1 LDNVRSKR
9 LGDIKND
16 FERGVF
22 LVLYD
27 SPKQKL
33 HRLIAATALIIKHAL
48 RGILFSWPLYLLTL
62 AAYAVPGS
70 SKLLFVLLLVPG
82 IYVSWVILSR
92 GVKED
97 YENLV
102 AGYILK
108 PGYLGKMF
116 FQKKNDE
123 I

>member
-1 LDNVRSKR
+1 LSNARSKR
-9 LGDIKND
+9 LGEIKNE

-33 HRLIAATALIIKHAL
+33 HRIAATIALVIKHAL

-70 SKLLFVLLLVPG
+70 SKLLFILLLMPG

-102 AGYILK
+102 DGYILK
-108 PGYLGKMF
+108 PGYLGRMLF
-116 FQKKNDE
+116 HNQT
-123 I
+123 

>member
-1 LDNVRSKR
+1 MKRSASKR
-9 LGDIKND
+9 LSEIKND

-22 LVLYD
+22 LAVYN
-27 SPKQKL
+27 SRKQRL
-33 HRLIAATALIIKHAL
+33 HRLNAGFVLSLKHAL

-70 SKLLFVLLLVPG
+70 FVLVFLLLLIPAM
-82 IYVSWVILSR
+82 YVSWVILSR

-102 AGYILK
+102 VGYILRS
-108 PGYLGKMF
+108 GYLGRMLFHGKS
-116 FQKKNDE
+116 
-123 I
+123 

>member
-9 LGDIKND
+9 LDDIKND

-48 RGILFSWPLYLLTL
+48 RGILFSWPLYMLTL

-70 SKLLFVLLLVPG
+70 PKLLFMLLLIPAL
-82 IYVSWVILSR
+82 YVSWIILSR

-97 YENLV
+97 YDHLV
-102 AGYILK
+102 SGYILRS
-108 PGYLGKMF
+108 GYLGRMLF
-116 FQKKNDE
+116 HNTP
-123 I
+123 

>member
-1 LDNVRSKR
+1 MSNARSKR
-9 LGDIKND
+9 LADIKNE

-27 SPKQKL
+27 TPKQKL
-33 HRLIAATALIIKHAL
+33 HRIVAAVALVIKHAL

-70 SKLLFVLLLVPG
+70 SKLLFLLLLIPAL
-82 IYVSWVILSR
+82 YVSWVILSR

-97 YENLV
+97 YEDLV
-102 AGYILK
+102 VGYILK
-108 PGYLGKMF
+108 PGYLGRMF
-116 FQKKNDE
+116 FHKKS
-123 I
+123 